1 MWDKIQKG
9 GRIWVGKEGKRGQ
22 MNGLALE
29 KNKMILSEVRAGD
42 KMDKDVPV
50 GRDER

>member
-1 MWDKIQKG
+1 MGQDPERGQDMG
-9 GRIWVGKEGKRGQ
+9 GRGRERGQ